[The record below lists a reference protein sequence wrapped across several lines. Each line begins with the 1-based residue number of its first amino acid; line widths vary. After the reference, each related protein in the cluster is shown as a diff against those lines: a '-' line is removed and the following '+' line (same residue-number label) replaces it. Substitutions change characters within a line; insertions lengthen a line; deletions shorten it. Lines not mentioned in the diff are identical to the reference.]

1 MLLLSCKIF
10 SRSLLYVFIS
20 ITLVAVSYAQTANS
34 PKNLDGVEED
44 EDGYYYTVK
53 KGDTLWG
60 LSRKFFNSTWM
71 WPDLWGKNKQL
82 PNPHWIYPGQRIRLI
97 PKPKPTAM
105 PTEAPSEVVTI
116 EQEIEEPP
124 YFVYAAIDQIGFIRK
139 EEVIPIAQI
148 LAEAN
153 NEQFINQGEK
163 VYIKRLGQQRLTPG
177 HMYTIYRPMGEVA
190 NPANDNKLGGKYL
203 GGEGNRL
210 GKEYKMVGLVE
221 ITKNEDEFDIGRII
235 HSYRKILVNDLLMPY
250 RKKSPKITL
259 RESQEGIDGQIIG
272 TPENNRLIA
281 ANFIVFINR
290 GSVDGIEVGQE
301 YSVYEFEKIEQV
313 DVKNDIG
320 SLIVLHVEEAA
331 STALITYSSKS
342 MHPGDKFRTPVLQK
356 EPDEY

>member
-1 MLLLSCKIF
+1 MLLFSCKTLC
-10 SRSLLYVFIS
+10 RMLLYVFIS
-20 ITLVAVSYAQTANS
+20 ITFATVSFGETANS
-34 PKNLDGVEED
+34 PKDLVGVEED

-60 LSRKFFNSTWM
+60 LSRKFFNSSWM

-97 PKPKPTAM
+97 PKPKPTPM
-105 PTEAPSEVVTI
+105 PTEASSEVVTV

-124 YFVYAAIDQIGFIRK
+124 YFIYAAIDKIGFIRK
-139 EEVIPIAQI
+139 QEVTPIGQI
-148 LAEAN
+148 LAQSN

-163 VYIKRLGQQRLTPG
+163 IYIKRLGQQRLTPG
-177 HMYTIYRPMGEVA
+177 NLYTIYRPMGEVA
-190 NPANDNKLGGKYL
+190 NPVNDNKLGGEFLSRDRDK
-203 GGEGNRL
+203 L
-210 GKEYKMVGLVE
+210 GKEYQMVGLVE

-235 HSYRKILVNDLLMPY
+235 YSYRKILVNDLLMPY

-272 TPENNRLIA
+272 TPEDNRLIG
-281 ANFIVFINR
+281 ANFIVFINK
-290 GSVDGIEVGQE
+290 GSADGIEVGQE
-301 YSVYEFEKIEQV
+301 YSVYELQRIEQV

-331 STALITYSSKS
+331 STALITYSLKS